1 MKVLII
7 NGPNLNMLEKRD
19 HNDYG
24 SLSLALISQAL
35 EDEFPKIDFTFI
47 QSNSE
52 NEMIN
57 HVQNADTFDGIVINP
72 GGYSHTSIGL
82 RDALEI
88 LKIPKIEV
96 HLSNLSSREDFRKN
110 MITASKVSGYISG
123 LQEIGY
129 FAAVYSLIKMISK
142 RDL

>member
-19 HNDYG
+19 KNNYG
-24 SLSLALISQAL
+24 SLSLASISQAIR
-35 EDEFPKIDFTFI
+35 DEFPEIDFTFV

-52 NEMIN
+52 NELID
-57 HVQNADTFDGIVINP
+57 HIQSADTFDGVIINP
-72 GGYSHTSIGL
+72 GGYSHSSIAL

-96 HLSNLSSREDFRKN
+96 HLSNLSAREDFRKN

-123 LQEIGY
+123 FQEISY
-129 FAAVYSLIKMISK
+129 FAAVYSLTKMISK
-142 RDL
+142 R

>member
-7 NGPNLNMLEKRD
+7 NGPNLNMLEKR
-19 HNDYG
+19 NQNNYG

-35 EDEFPKIDFTFI
+35 EDEFPKIDFTFV

-57 HVQNADTFDGIVINP
+57 HIQNANTFDGVIINP
-72 GGYSHTSIGL
+72 GGYSHSSIAL

-96 HLSNLSSREDFRKN
+96 HLSNLSSREDFRTN
-110 MITASKVSGYISG
+110 LITASRVDGYISG
-123 LQEIGY
+123 FHEISY
-129 FAAVYSLIKMISK
+129 FAAVYSITKMILK
-142 RDL
+142 R